1 MVGSVV
7 GYIPFV
13 GYVTILLSEYAWLKT
28 AMLAFMALS
37 VVLQR
42 E

>member
-1 MVGSVV
+1 MGSVV
-7 GYIPFV
+7 GYVPFV
-13 GYVTILLSEYAWLKT
+13 GYVTILLSEYPWLKT
-28 AMLAFMALS
+28 AMLVFMALT